1 MPVVAQPVKRAR
13 WLPGHALET
22 VDLSSELGIEIG
34 SHMLG
39 WGGEVHDACG
49 TWATVRGID
58 EDGCLLDMQ
67 ATLMRHST
75 AIDTKNWPLFDA
87 HRSRVPVLAIA
98 AHIAAT
104 WNTEIALRSPTPL
117 LTSIARAGLQHAPS
131 PDLSV
136 VMFDGDRPRVRN
148 SATH

>member
-75 AIDTKNWPLFDA
+75 AIDTKNWPLFESVFTRDCSA
-87 HRSRVPVLAIA
+87 YC
-98 AHIAAT
+98 
-104 WNTEIALRSPTPL
+104 
-117 LTSIARAGLQHAPS
+117 G
-131 PDLSV
+131 DLEY
-136 VMFDGDRPRVRN
+136 GDRASLTDSFADIHRAPWTPACTE
-148 SATH
+148 S